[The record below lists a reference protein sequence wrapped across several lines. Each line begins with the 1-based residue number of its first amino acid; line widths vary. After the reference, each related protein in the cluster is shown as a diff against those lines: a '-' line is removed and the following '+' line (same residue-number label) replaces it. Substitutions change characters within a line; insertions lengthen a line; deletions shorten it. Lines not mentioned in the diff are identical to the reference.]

1 MSEHDLYTIG
11 EVAAILG
18 VSAHTIRAWER
29 RHGILKPLRTQARQ
43 RRYRVED
50 IQLLR
55 DVKRAID
62 VDGMSLRLA
71 YRTVTGAQNPATSR
85 TPRVRP
91 RARERQLFPGAAGIW
106 RTAADMLPEL
116 ILVINL
122 TGQLIECNVAAART
136 FGLTRQRLIGRG
148 FAELV
153 DPFDRAKAVL
163 LYRPQPRTVKSW
175 ELNLTTELGPRLY
188 SFQSWPVSQGK
199 DTSLAMVGTEMFAG
213 SPSRP
218 VETTDSR
225 HLAQPDGHTNAEV
238 VNASSFQR
246 LVDQLP
252 LGLAVTT
259 VGREPRVVYANVRL
273 AKALGRPRTELTG
286 QPLREL
292 VSNPAV
298 IQTLQQVVATKQSET
313 LRALPEQRVSESPS
327 SDRYL
332 NLAFRPLFSSSGKV
346 TSVLVV
352 VDDATADVSWRMQL
366 EKLVAD
372 QRIDGA
378 GTAQE
383 LAQLGL
389 EYLTTIA
396 PLVDFGVAVTA
407 PAATRGSPYAITFT
421 PGWEELATNLD
432 TSRVGAV
439 LRQCA
444 SSGKRIEVGA
454 TEGSP
459 SLHVTA
465 APLLIHGANKSMRT
479 LGAVAWGRPSHQAI
493 PPEQDSAI
501 DAFVALLAVAAE
513 LLHVRMEALHKASQL
528 EAIIGTAS
536 VVPLSGGPTGLGTRF
551 LERLASVLR
560 ADRAAIG
567 RVDGSRFVVE
577 AAYEANGDGPNPGDR
592 LPASRHVLES
602 ARSREPVARSRPAL
616 EQSAFAQMRH
626 ELSVPLVLAAEVIA
640 VITVERNGDLP
651 YDSEEVKLVQTLSSV
666 GLQSVSLS
674 RRDSTLT

>member
-1 MSEHDLYTIG
+1 
-11 EVAAILG
+11 
-18 VSAHTIRAWER
+18 
-29 RHGILKPLRTQARQ
+29 
-43 RRYRVED
+43 
-50 IQLLR
+50 
-55 DVKRAID
+55 
-62 VDGMSLRLA
+62 
-71 YRTVTGAQNPATSR
+71 
-85 TPRVRP
+85 
-91 RARERQLFPGAAGIW
+91 
-106 RTAADMLPEL
+106 
-116 ILVINL
+116 
-122 TGQLIECNVAAART
+122 
-136 FGLTRQRLIGRG
+136 
-148 FAELV
+148 
-153 DPFDRAKAVL
+153 
-163 LYRPQPRTVKSW
+163 
-175 ELNLTTELGPRLY
+175 
-188 SFQSWPVSQGK
+188 
-199 DTSLAMVGTEMFAG
+199 
-213 SPSRP
+213 
-218 VETTDSR
+218 
-225 HLAQPDGHTNAEV
+225 
-238 VNASSFQR
+238 
-246 LVDQLP
+246 
-252 LGLAVTT
+252 
-259 VGREPRVVYANVRL
+259 
-273 AKALGRPRTELTG
+273 
-286 QPLREL
+286 L

-298 IQTLQQVVATKQSET
+298 IQTLQQVVATKQGET

-332 NLAFRPLFSSSGKV
+332 NLAFRPLFSSSGRV

-366 EKLVAD
+366 EK
-372 QRIDGA
+372 
-378 GTAQE
+378 AQE

-407 PAATRGSPYAITFT
+407 PAAARGSPYAIAFT

-493 PPEQDSAI
+493 PPEQDSAV

-666 GLQSVSLS
+666 GLLSVSLS
-674 RRDSTLT
+674 RRDSTPT